1 LARVGGDPA
10 LLQDLIEIFLE
21 HSPKLHEELRQALSA
36 GDCAAL
42 GKAAHTMKGELSLLG
57 SAAAVTPATQL
68 EEMALNHDLAK
79 APQALAVLDRELE
92 RLCSVLQ
99 LVKEEFH
106 EGAGS
111 RG

>member
-1 LARVGGDPA
+1 
-10 LLQDLIEIFLE
+10 
-21 HSPKLHEELRQALSA
+21 
-36 GDCAAL
+36 
-42 GKAAHTMKGELSLLG
+42 MKGELGLLC
-57 SAAAVTPATQL
+57 SAAAVTAATQL

-79 APQALAVLDRELE
+79 TQQALAVLDRELE
-92 RLCSVLQ
+92 RLRSALQ